1 MAEALPHR
9 KTYGGSYVRIVD
21 PGRHVFKS
29 KLGFGRCFYSLA
41 GLGMAAACVWL
52 RAVAARETSH
62 DVFNSIFQW
71 LCAGGAVVGIVIAM
85 LLALA
90 SQVVEITPRQIL
102 LRRKLFFVW
111 KEKRFPVSSFLAA
124 TAEGTWAFH
133 IGGKTPLFT
142 ARLTFET
149 GYTFDMNFTFTST
162 DEVAA
167 LVVDINRSVV
177 QAFEAPQTF

>member
-1 MAEALPHR
+1 
-9 KTYGGSYVRIVD
+9 
-21 PGRHVFKS
+21 
-29 KLGFGRCFYSLA
+29 
-41 GLGMAAACVWL
+41 
-52 RAVAARETSH
+52 
-62 DVFNSIFQW
+62 
-71 LCAGGAVVGIVIAM
+71 M
-85 LLALA
+85 LK
-90 SQVVEITPRQIL
+90 
-102 LRRKLFFVW
+102 RKLFFVW

-177 QAFEAPQTF
+177 QAYEAPETF